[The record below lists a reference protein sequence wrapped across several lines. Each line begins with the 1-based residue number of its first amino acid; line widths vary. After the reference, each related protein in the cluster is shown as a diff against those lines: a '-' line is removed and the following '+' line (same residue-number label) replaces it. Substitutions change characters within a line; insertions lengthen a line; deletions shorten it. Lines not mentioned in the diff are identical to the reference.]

1 MIQKHDEN
9 EILEQKCKL
18 LLNEN
23 GVRFVGILSNM
34 GRQIAGGYK
43 EGVVPLVD
51 YEDHKM
57 CLEHALGI
65 LLTKDLD
72 ESLGSID
79 YLIAK
84 RKKVIMITLPM
95 QKYAVLISAEL
106 DANIEKIITN
116 ATKLLSN

>member
-23 GVRFVGILSNM
+23 RVRFVGILSNM

-43 EGVVPLVD
+43 ERIVPLVD

-57 CLEHALGI
+57 CLEHTLGI

-79 YLIAK
+79 YLITK
-84 RKKVIMITLPM
+84 RKKVIMITIPM
-95 QKYAVLISAEL
+95 QTYAVLISTEL

-116 ATKLLSN
+116 ATKLFSN